1 MADLNYTVD
10 VNTTPG
16 VTSLKKLETQVSSLN
31 NVFVKLKTTLA
42 TISLGAAI
50 SGTLRFAD
58 AIQDISDTT
67 GIATQTILGFS
78 NAVAQNGGNADQA
91 QQSLLK
97 FVQTIGDAID
107 GSNTA
112 QKALA
117 DVGITLKDI
126 QTLSEEDLLKK
137 TVDGIGKMSNA
148 TQRLAAQTALFGKN
162 ARGVNFPGVA
172 GGMGTAVTDAQQYS
186 AAIKS
191 GADAQQS
198 LENNLRNLT
207 TALLS
212 VLKPLNDIVKGVN
225 ISVGAFESLIKSIG
239 YAVAAYL
246 VFTRGIGMVTTAA
259 NATIAAVRGSGGAF
273 AFLGAAMVKAGAEVM
288 GFLRMW
294 GRVATGAAS
303 AASAFGALVGT
314 VALLGRAF
322 LRLLGVVGIVLAIAE
337 AVNFLSKQF
346 FDFDIIDWVIDKF
359 KDLYDIAAKFF
370 GFSPTNRVTEKIEEQ
385 TDATKDAIAAAE
397 AFAERQKKLAL
408 EINKVGDAYAKT
420 NTEQLQRL
428 ALETELIGKTEEQ
441 KELILALEA
450 LYDRQTN
457 AVAALIEKRKE
468 YAQGTEEQKASLGII
483 DAEIAKIKKLSQAQG
498 EALPKYISDLQSAR
512 LLEQDRVNNL
522 DRITQALQRQ
532 EDQAGVTSGIYS
544 NLQKQLGEIMF
555 GKEQKGRSIFDQQKA
570 EIERNIQLLEADM
583 AGAIT
588 EAFSTEDGISNVQ
601 QYAAELKKVYDLTNQ
616 LRIAQ
621 LGELDAS
628 TKWATGWQD
637 AFTKYT
643 DSATNAATMAGN
655 AFNSITSNMNSAIDN
670 FVTTGKFKFGDFAR
684 SVIQD
689 LVKIQLKAAASK
701 ILSGASNM
709 LGSFVGSL
717 FGFAEGGNPPVNKP
731 SIVGEKG
738 PELFVPKTAGTI
750 IPNGGSVG
758 NAAQGNTYITNNISA
773 IDAKSV
779 AQLFAENRKTLF
791 GSVQMAQ
798 KELSYGR

>member
-10 VNTTPG
+10 VNTKPG
-16 VTSLKKLETQVSSLN
+16 VTSLKKLETQVTSLN
-31 NVFVKLKTTLA
+31 SVFLKLKTTLA
-42 TISLGAAI
+42 TLSLGAAI

-67 GIATQTILGFS
+67 GIATQTIMGFS
-78 NAVAQNGGNADQA
+78 AAVAQNGGNADQA

-148 TQRLAAQTALFGKN
+148 TQRLAAQTAIFGKN

-172 GGMGTAVTDAQQYS
+172 GGMGTAVAEAQQYS
-186 AAIKS
+186 AAIRS

-273 AFLGAAMVKAGAEVM
+273 AFLGAAMVKAGSEVM

-294 GRVATGAAS
+294 GRVVTGAAS

-370 GFSPTNRVTEKIEEQ
+370 GFSPTNRVTEIIEEQ
-385 TDATKDAIAAAE
+385 TDATKDAAAAAE

-408 EINKVGDAYAKT
+408 EINKVGNAYAKT

-570 EIERNIQLLEADM
+570 EIERNIQLLEADL

-588 EAFSTEDGISNVQ
+588 EAFSTEDGITNIQ
-601 QYAAELKKVYDLTNQ
+601 QYGIELKKVYDLTNQ
-616 LRIAQ
+616 LRTAQ

-689 LVKIQLKAAASK
+689 LIKIELKAQASK
-701 ILSGASNM
+701 LLTGASNM
-709 LGSFVGSL
+709 LGSFVGSI